1 MTKRPG
7 HAVAQKRERSHES
20 ALILLQ
26 KISSGIGLDVK
37 RGAVVAGGANLKC
50 GILARQR

>member
-1 MTKRPG
+1 MTKRPE
-7 HAVAQKRERSHES
+7 HAVAQKES
-20 ALILLQ
+20 ALIFLQ

-37 RGAVVAGGANLKC
+37 RGAVVAGAANLKC